1 MKQLF
6 SLRRITAGI
15 VSAIA
20 NYPLVIFFALALGT
34 QSIGLINAEDSD
46 LFDESLPWMLA
57 QGMGISLFFAL
68 HTVSRYRKL
77 SRAVTGGIL
86 ALGIGV
92 LYLIGYHFDYMMS
105 MAREETMVLEVI
117 GYALASHLLVAF
129 LPFFRKNTLNG
140 FWQYN
145 KSLFLRAFTTILY
158 TGVLF
163 AGLSGAIAAIQELF
177 DVEFTGKI
185 FAYLW
190 FVMAFPVSALIF
202 CAGVPL
208 ADDIDALES
217 SSDLPSGLRLFV
229 QFVLL
234 PLVVVYLCILYAY
247 MGKIILSWTLPQ
259 GWVTILIMAFSVIGM
274 LAMLLVHPFQ
284 QLTEHAWIKVITKN
298 YYRSLLPLLVLQYVA
313 IFTRISDYGFTSA
326 RWAVVAITAWLT
338 FITVYKVFFKGK
350 NIILIPSTLFI
361 VAILFLIGPLSHKS
375 ISVWSQ
381 TAKINRLVKTLN
393 LIDAKGKLK
402 VYKAN
407 ATTDSLMGEIYSA
420 TRYLNR
426 NHQCTGLE
434 PYINFPTES
443 EIIKEMK
450 STFVGEVV
458 AAATVEAPAPT
469 KASAQETL
477 EAPAP
482 TTAAEAVAQKQQQDS
497 LVADTTTFATSPSN
511 GRKFDRY
518 DRRTAIRS
526 LLSAQYESFGIKEFD
541 GNRSTDNNAEIWI
554 KPEQPQVLIPLGGW
568 TKSYPIQDA
577 YFYNGETIT
586 VSEYLNMVKITVD
599 DDNQN
604 IVLMIDGESFNINLS
619 DLRSRYLKNEGLY
632 VEIPNKELV
641 IPFGKGK
648 TAGVLV
654 ITEMRWDKDIKKAKW
669 DLQNIRGTVYMK

>member
-20 NYPLVIFFALALGT
+20 NYPLVIIMAVALGAE
-34 QSIGLINAEDSD
+34 SIWLIHHEETD
-46 LFDESLPWMLA
+46 LFDEALPWMLA

-77 SRAVTGGIL
+77 SRPVTAGIL
-86 ALGIGV
+86 IAGIGV

-105 MAREETMVLEVI
+105 MAREETMVLEVV

-177 DVEFTGKI
+177 DVEFTAKI

-217 SSDLPSGLRLFV
+217 SDDLPSGLRLFV

-259 GWVTILIMAFSVIGM
+259 GWVTILIMVFSVVGM

-350 NIILIPSTLFI
+350 NIILIPYTLCA

-402 VYKAN
+402 VYEAN

-434 PYINFPTES
+434 PFINFPTES

-450 STFVGEVV
+450 STFVGETVI
-458 AAATVEAPAPT
+458 AATV
-469 KASAQETL
+469 

-482 TTAAEAVAQKQQQDS
+482 TTAAEAVAQKQQNDS

-526 LLSAQYESFGIKEFD
+526 LLSAQYESFGIKEYD

-586 VSEYLNMVKITVD
+586 VSEYLNMVKITLD

-632 VEIPNKELV
+632 VEIPNKELI
-641 IPFGKGK
+641 IPIGKGK

-654 ITEMRWDKDIKKAKW
+654 ISEMRWDKDIKKAKW
-669 DLQNIRGTVYMK
+669 ELQNLSGTLYLK

>member
-20 NYPLVIFFALALGT
+20 NYPLVIIMAVALGAE
-34 QSIGLINAEDSD
+34 SIWLIHHEETD
-46 LFDESLPWMLA
+46 LFDEALPWMLA

-105 MAREETMVLEVI
+105 MAREETMVLEVV

-129 LPFFRKNTLNG
+129 LPFFHKNTLNG

-190 FVMAFPVSALIF
+190 LVMAFPVSALIF

-259 GWVTILIMAFSVIGM
+259 GWVTILIMVFSVVGM

-350 NIILIPSTLFI
+350 NIILIPYTLCA
-361 VAILFLIGPLSHKS
+361 VAILFLIGPLSHRS

-450 STFVGEVV
+450 STFEEFEL
-458 AAATVEAPAPT
+458 AQTVEAPV
-469 KASAQETL
+469 
-477 EAPAP
+477 P
-482 TTAAEAVAQKQQQDS
+482 TTAAQAVAQKQQQDS
-497 LVADTTTFATSPSN
+497 LVADTTTFATSPS
-511 GRKFDRY
+511 GERKFDRY

-526 LLSAQYESFGIKEFD
+526 LLSEQYESFGIKEFD
-541 GNRSTDNNAEIWI
+541 GNRRADNNAEIWI

-577 YFYNGETIT
+577 YFYNLETIT
-586 VSEYLNMVKITVD
+586 VSEYLNMVKITLD

-669 DLQNIRGTVYMK
+669 ELQNLRGTLYMK

>member
-20 NYPLVIFFALALGT
+20 NYPLVIIMAVALGAE
-34 QSIGLINAEDSD
+34 SIWLIHHEETD
-46 LFDESLPWMLA
+46 LFDEVLPWMLA

-105 MAREETMVLEVI
+105 MAREETMVLEVV

-177 DVEFTGKI
+177 DVEFTAKI

-217 SSDLPSGLRLFV
+217 SDDLPSGLRLFV

-259 GWVTILIMAFSVIGM
+259 GWVTILIMVFSVVGM

-350 NIILIPSTLFI
+350 NIILIPYTLCA

-402 VYKAN
+402 VYEAN

-450 STFVGEVV
+450 STFVGETVI
-458 AAATVEAPAPT
+458 ATPDETPAPT
-469 KASAQETL
+469 A
-477 EAPAP
+477 
-482 TTAAEAVAQKQQQDS
+482 AAEAVAQKQQQDS

-526 LLSAQYESFGIKEFD
+526 LLSEQYESFGINEYD
-541 GNRSTDNNAEIWI
+541 GNRRADNNVEIWI

-568 TKSYPIQDA
+568 TKSYPIQNA
-577 YFYNGETIT
+577 YFYNGETNT
-586 VSEYLNMVKITVD
+586 VSEYLNMVKITLD

-632 VEIPNKELV
+632 VEIPNKELI
-641 IPFGKGK
+641 IPIGKGK

-654 ITEMRWDKDIKKAKW
+654 ISEMRWEKNIKKAKW
-669 DLQNIRGTVYMK
+669 ELQNLSGTLYLK

>member
-20 NYPLVIFFALALGT
+20 NYPLVIIMAVALGAE
-34 QSIGLINAEDSD
+34 SIWLIHHEETD
-46 LFDESLPWMLA
+46 LFDEALPWMLA

-105 MAREETMVLEVI
+105 MAREETMVLEVV

-129 LPFFRKNTLNG
+129 LPFFHKNTLNG

-190 FVMAFPVSALIF
+190 LVMAFPVSALIF

-259 GWVTILIMAFSVIGM
+259 GWVTILIMVFSVVGM

-350 NIILIPSTLFI
+350 NIILIPYTLCA
-361 VAILFLIGPLSHKS
+361 VAILFLIGPLSHRS

-450 STFVGEVV
+450 STFEEFEL
-458 AAATVEAPAPT
+458 AQTVEAPV
-469 KASAQETL
+469 
-477 EAPAP
+477 P
-482 TTAAEAVAQKQQQDS
+482 TTAAQAVAQKQQQDS
-497 LVADTTTFATSPSN
+497 LVADTTTFATSPS
-511 GRKFDRY
+511 GERKFDRY

-526 LLSAQYESFGIKEFD
+526 LLSEQYESFGIKEFN
-541 GNRSTDNNAEIWI
+541 GNRRADNNAEIWI

-577 YFYNGETIT
+577 YFYNLETIT
-586 VSEYLNMVKITVD
+586 VSEYLNMVKITLD

-669 DLQNIRGTVYMK
+669 ELQNLRGTLYMK

>member
-1 MKQLF
+1 MAKVVFCSMKKLF
-6 SLRRITAGI
+6 SLRKLTEGLI
-15 VSAIA
+15 SAIT
-20 NYPLVIFFALALGT
+20 NYPMVILIATALGLRC
-34 QSIGLINAEDSD
+34 IGLVHYEESD
-46 LFDESLPWMLA
+46 LFDEALPWMLA
-57 QGMGISLFFAL
+57 QGLGISLFFAL

-77 SRAVTGGIL
+77 PRPASLGIL

-117 GYALASHLLVAF
+117 GYALACHLLVAF

-158 TGVLF
+158 TVVLF
-163 AGLSGAIAAIQELF
+163 GGLSGAIAAIQELF
-177 DVEFTGKI
+177 NVEITKKI
-185 FAYLW
+185 YAYLW
-190 FVMAFPVSALIF
+190 FIMAFPVSAFIF

-217 SSDLPSGLRLFV
+217 ASDLPSGLRLFV

-247 MGKIILSWTLPQ
+247 MGKIILSWSLPQ

-361 VAILFLIGPLSHKS
+361 VAILFLIGPLSHRS

-402 VYKAN
+402 VYEAN
-407 ATTDSLMGEIYSA
+407 STTDSLMGEIYSA

-450 STFVGEVV
+450 EIFVGT
-458 AAATVEAPAPT
+458 ATVEAAV
-469 KASAQETL
+469 
-477 EAPAP
+477 P
-482 TTAAEAVAQKQQQDS
+482 TTAAEAVAQKQQKDS
-497 LVADTTTFATSPSN
+497 LVADTTTFATSPS
-511 GRKFDRY
+511 GEREFDRY
-518 DRRTAIRS
+518 DRRQAIRS
-526 LLSAQYESFGIKEFD
+526 ILSKQYEAFGIQEYD
-541 GNRSTDNNAEIWI
+541 GNQITEDNVEIWI
-554 KPEQPQVLIPLGGW
+554 KSEQPQVLIPLGGW
-568 TKSYPIQDA
+568 TKSYPIQNA
-577 YFYNGETIT
+577 YFYNGETNT
-586 VSEYLNMVKITVD
+586 VSNYLNMVKITVD
-599 DDNQN
+599 EDNQN

-619 DLRSRYLKNEGLY
+619 TLRSRYLKNGGLY

-641 IPFGKGK
+641 IPIGKGK
-648 TAGVLV
+648 TTGVLV
-654 ITEMRWDKDIKKAKW
+654 ISEIRWDKDIKKAKLE
-669 DLQNIRGTVYMK
+669 LQNLSGTLYLK

>member
-1 MKQLF
+1 MAKVVFCSMKKLF
-6 SLRRITAGI
+6 SLRKLTEGLI
-15 VSAIA
+15 SAIT
-20 NYPLVIFFALALGT
+20 NYPMVILIATALGLRC
-34 QSIGLINAEDSD
+34 IGLVHYEESD
-46 LFDESLPWMLA
+46 LFDEALPWMLA
-57 QGMGISLFFAL
+57 QGLGISLFFAL

-77 SRAVTGGIL
+77 PRPASLGIL

-117 GYALASHLLVAF
+117 GYALACHLLVAF

-158 TGVLF
+158 TVVLF
-163 AGLSGAIAAIQELF
+163 GGLSGAIAAIQELF
-177 DVEFTGKI
+177 NVEFTEKI
-185 FAYLW
+185 YAYLW
-190 FVMAFPVSALIF
+190 FIMAFPVSAFIF

-217 SSDLPSGLRLFV
+217 ASDLPSGLRLFV

-247 MGKIILSWTLPQ
+247 MGKIILSWSLPQ

-361 VAILFLIGPLSHKS
+361 VAILFLIGPLSHRS

-402 VYKAN
+402 VYEAN
-407 ATTDSLMGEIYSA
+407 PTTDSLMGEIYSA

-450 STFVGEVV
+450 EIFVGT
-458 AAATVEAPAPT
+458 ATVEAAV
-469 KASAQETL
+469 
-477 EAPAP
+477 P
-482 TTAAEAVAQKQQQDS
+482 TTAAEAVAQKQQKDS
-497 LVADTTTFATSPSN
+497 LVADTTTFATSPS
-511 GRKFDRY
+511 GEREFDRY
-518 DRRTAIRS
+518 DRRQAIRS
-526 LLSAQYESFGIKEFD
+526 ILSKQYEAFGIQEYD
-541 GNRSTDNNAEIWI
+541 GNQITEDNVEIWI
-554 KPEQPQVLIPLGGW
+554 KSEQPQVLIPLGGW
-568 TKSYPIQDA
+568 TKSYPIQNA
-577 YFYNGETIT
+577 YFYNGETNT
-586 VSEYLNMVKITVD
+586 VSNYLNMVKITVD
-599 DDNQN
+599 EDNQN

-619 DLRSRYLKNEGLY
+619 TLRSRYLKNGGRY

-641 IPFGKGK
+641 IPIGKGE
-648 TAGVLV
+648 TTGVLV
-654 ITEMRWDKDIKKAKW
+654 ISEIRWDKDIKKAKLE
-669 DLQNIRGTVYMK
+669 LQNLSGTLYLK

>member
-1 MKQLF
+1 
-6 SLRRITAGI
+6 
-15 VSAIA
+15 
-20 NYPLVIFFALALGT
+20 
-34 QSIGLINAEDSD
+34 
-46 LFDESLPWMLA
+46 
-57 QGMGISLFFAL
+57 
-68 HTVSRYRKL
+68 
-77 SRAVTGGIL
+77 
-86 ALGIGV
+86 
-92 LYLIGYHFDYMMS
+92 MMS

-129 LPFFRKNTLNG
+129 LAFFRKNTLNG

-350 NIILIPSTLFI
+350 NIILIPYTLCA

-402 VYKAN
+402 VYEAN

-450 STFVGEVV
+450 STFEEFEL
-458 AAATVEAPAPT
+458 AQTVEAPV
-469 KASAQETL
+469 
-477 EAPAP
+477 P

-497 LVADTTTFATSPSN
+497 LVADTTTFATSPS
-511 GRKFDRY
+511 GERKFDRY

-526 LLSAQYESFGIKEFD
+526 LLSEQYESFGIKEFD
-541 GNRSTDNNAEIWI
+541 GNRRADNNAEIWI

-586 VSEYLNMVKITVD
+586 VSDYLNMVKITLD

-669 DLQNIRGTVYMK
+669 ELQNLSGTLYLK

>member
-1 MKQLF
+1 MAKVVFCSMKKLF
-6 SLRRITAGI
+6 SLRKLTEGLI
-15 VSAIA
+15 SAIT
-20 NYPLVIFFALALGT
+20 NYPMVILIATALGLRC
-34 QSIGLINAEDSD
+34 IGLVHYEESD
-46 LFDESLPWMLA
+46 LFDEALPWMLA
-57 QGMGISLFFAL
+57 QGLGISLFFAL

-77 SRAVTGGIL
+77 PRPASLGIL

-117 GYALASHLLVAF
+117 GYALACHLLVAF

-158 TGVLF
+158 TVVLF
-163 AGLSGAIAAIQELF
+163 GGLSGAIAAIQELF
-177 DVEFTGKI
+177 NVEFTEKI
-185 FAYLW
+185 YAYLW
-190 FVMAFPVSALIF
+190 FIMAFPVSAFIF

-217 SSDLPSGLRLFV
+217 ASDLPSGLRLFV

-247 MGKIILSWTLPQ
+247 MGKIILSWSLPQ

-361 VAILFLIGPLSHKS
+361 VAILFLIGPLSHRS

-402 VYKAN
+402 VYEAN
-407 ATTDSLMGEIYSA
+407 STTDSLMGEIYSA

-450 STFVGEVV
+450 EIFVGT
-458 AAATVEAPAPT
+458 ATVEAAV
-469 KASAQETL
+469 
-477 EAPAP
+477 P
-482 TTAAEAVAQKQQQDS
+482 TTAAEAVAQKQQKDS
-497 LVADTTTFATSPSN
+497 LVADTTTFATSPS
-511 GRKFDRY
+511 GEREFDRY
-518 DRRTAIRS
+518 DRRQAIRS
-526 LLSAQYESFGIKEFD
+526 ILSKQYEAFGIQEYD
-541 GNRSTDNNAEIWI
+541 GNQITEDNVEIWI
-554 KPEQPQVLIPLGGW
+554 KSEQPQVLIPLGGW
-568 TKSYPIQDA
+568 TKSYPIQNA
-577 YFYNGETIT
+577 YFYNGETNT
-586 VSEYLNMVKITVD
+586 VSNYLNMVKITVD
-599 DDNQN
+599 EDNQN

-619 DLRSRYLKNEGLY
+619 TLRSRYLKNGGLY

-641 IPFGKGK
+641 IPIGKGK
-648 TAGVLV
+648 TTGVLV
-654 ITEMRWDKDIKKAKW
+654 ISEIRWDKDIKKAKLE
-669 DLQNIRGTVYMK
+669 LQNLSGTLYLK

>member
-20 NYPLVIFFALALGT
+20 NYPLVIIMAVALGAE
-34 QSIGLINAEDSD
+34 SIWLIHHEETD
-46 LFDESLPWMLA
+46 LFDEVLPWMLA

-177 DVEFTGKI
+177 DVEFTAKI

-217 SSDLPSGLRLFV
+217 SDDLPSGLRLFV

-259 GWVTILIMAFSVIGM
+259 GWVTILIMVFSVVGM

-350 NIILIPSTLFI
+350 NIILIPYTLCA

-434 PYINFPTES
+434 PFINFPTES

-458 AAATVEAPAPT
+458 AATPVETPAPT
-469 KASAQETL
+469 A
-477 EAPAP
+477 
-482 TTAAEAVAQKQQQDS
+482 AAEAVAQKQQQDS

-526 LLSAQYESFGIKEFD
+526 LLSEQYESFGIKEYD

-586 VSEYLNMVKITVD
+586 VSEYLNMVKITLD

-632 VEIPNKELV
+632 VEIPNKELI
-641 IPFGKGK
+641 IPIGKGK

-654 ITEMRWDKDIKKAKW
+654 ISEMRWEKNIKKAKW
-669 DLQNIRGTVYMK
+669 ELQNLSGTLYLK

>member
-20 NYPLVIFFALALGT
+20 NYPLVIIMAVALGAE
-34 QSIGLINAEDSD
+34 SIWLIHHEETD
-46 LFDESLPWMLA
+46 LFDEALPWMLA

-105 MAREETMVLEVI
+105 MVFEETMVLEVF

-284 QLTEHAWIKVITKN
+284 QLTEHAWMKVITKN
-298 YYRSLLPLLVLQYVA
+298 YYRSLMPLLVLQYVA

-350 NIILIPSTLFI
+350 NIILIPYTLCA
-361 VAILFLIGPLSHKS
+361 VAILFLIGPLSHRS

-450 STFVGEVV
+450 STFEEFEL
-458 AAATVEAPAPT
+458 AQTVEAPV
-469 KASAQETL
+469 
-477 EAPAP
+477 P

-497 LVADTTTFATSPSN
+497 LVADTTTFATSPS
-511 GRKFDRY
+511 GERKFDRY

-526 LLSAQYESFGIKEFD
+526 LLSEQYESFGIKEFD

-586 VSEYLNMVKITVD
+586 VSDYLNMVKITLD

-648 TAGVLV
+648 TAGVWV

-669 DLQNIRGTVYMK
+669 DLQNIRGTLYMK

>member
-20 NYPLVIFFALALGT
+20 NYPLVIIMAVALGAE
-34 QSIGLINAEDSD
+34 SIWLIHHEETD
-46 LFDESLPWMLA
+46 LFDEALPWMLA

-77 SRAVTGGIL
+77 SRPVTAGIL
-86 ALGIGV
+86 IAGIGV

-105 MAREETMVLEVI
+105 MAREETMVLEVV

-177 DVEFTGKI
+177 DVEFTAKI

-350 NIILIPSTLFI
+350 NIILIPYTLCA

-434 PYINFPTES
+434 PFINFPTES

-450 STFVGEVV
+450 STFVGETVI
-458 AAATVEAPAPT
+458 AATV
-469 KASAQETL
+469 

-526 LLSAQYESFGIKEFD
+526 LLSEQYESFGIKEFD

-568 TKSYPIQDA
+568 TKSYPIQNA
-577 YFYNGETIT
+577 YFYNGETNT
-586 VSEYLNMVKITVD
+586 VSDYLNMVKITLD

-632 VEIPNKELV
+632 VEIPNKEMT
-641 IPFGKGK
+641 IPIGKGK

-654 ITEMRWDKDIKKAKW
+654 ISEMRWDKDIKKAKW
-669 DLQNIRGTVYMK
+669 ELQNLSGTLYLK

>member
-20 NYPLVIFFALALGT
+20 NYPLVIIMAVALGAE
-34 QSIGLINAEDSD
+34 SIWLIHHEETD
-46 LFDESLPWMLA
+46 LFDEALPWMLA

-105 MAREETMVLEVI
+105 MAREETMVLEVF

-350 NIILIPSTLFI
+350 NIILIPYTLCA
-361 VAILFLIGPLSHKS
+361 VAILFLIGPLSHRS

-407 ATTDSLMGEIYSA
+407 TTTDSLMGEIYSA

-450 STFVGEVV
+450 STFEEFEL
-458 AAATVEAPAPT
+458 AQTVEAPV
-469 KASAQETL
+469 
-477 EAPAP
+477 P

-497 LVADTTTFATSPSN
+497 LVADTTTFATSPS
-511 GRKFDRY
+511 GERKFDRY

-526 LLSAQYESFGIKEFD
+526 LLSEQYESFGIKEFD
-541 GNRSTDNNAEIWI
+541 GNRRADNNAEIWI

-586 VSEYLNMVKITVD
+586 VSDYLNMVKITLD

-669 DLQNIRGTVYMK
+669 ELQNLRGTLYMK

>member
-1 MKQLF
+1 MKKLF
-6 SLRRITAGI
+6 SLRKLTEGLI
-15 VSAIA
+15 SAIT
-20 NYPLVIFFALALGT
+20 NYPMVILIATALGLRC
-34 QSIGLINAEDSD
+34 IGLVHYEESD
-46 LFDESLPWMLA
+46 LFDEALPWMLA
-57 QGMGISLFFAL
+57 QGLGISLFFAL

-77 SRAVTGGIL
+77 PRPASLGIL

-117 GYALASHLLVAF
+117 GYALACHLLVAF

-158 TGVLF
+158 TVVLF
-163 AGLSGAIAAIQELF
+163 GGLSGAIAAIQELF
-177 DVEFTGKI
+177 NVEFTEKI
-185 FAYLW
+185 YAYLW
-190 FVMAFPVSALIF
+190 FIMAFPVSAFIF

-217 SSDLPSGLRLFV
+217 ASDLPSGLRLFV

-247 MGKIILSWTLPQ
+247 MGKIILSWSLPQ

-338 FITVYKVFFKGK
+338 FITVYKVFLKGK

-361 VAILFLIGPLSHKS
+361 VAILFLIGPLSHRS

-402 VYKAN
+402 VYEAN
-407 ATTDSLMGEIYSA
+407 STTDSLMGEIYSA

-450 STFVGEVV
+450 EIFVGT
-458 AAATVEAPAPT
+458 ATVEAAV
-469 KASAQETL
+469 
-477 EAPAP
+477 P
-482 TTAAEAVAQKQQQDS
+482 TTAAEAVAQKQQKDS
-497 LVADTTTFATSPSN
+497 LVADTTTFATSPS
-511 GRKFDRY
+511 GEREFDRY
-518 DRRTAIRS
+518 DRRQAIRS
-526 LLSAQYESFGIKEFD
+526 MLSKQYEAFGIQEYD
-541 GNRSTDNNAEIWI
+541 GNQITEDNVEIWI
-554 KPEQPQVLIPLGGW
+554 KSEQPQVLIPLGGW
-568 TKSYPIQDA
+568 TKSYPIQNA
-577 YFYNGETIT
+577 YFYNGETNT
-586 VSEYLNMVKITVD
+586 VSNYLNMVKITVD
-599 DDNQN
+599 EDNQN

-619 DLRSRYLKNEGLY
+619 TLRSRYLKNGGLY

-641 IPFGKGK
+641 IPIGKGK
-648 TAGVLV
+648 TTGVLV
-654 ITEMRWDKDIKKAKW
+654 ISEIRWDKDIKKAKLE
-669 DLQNIRGTVYMK
+669 LQNLSGTLYLK

>member
-1 MKQLF
+1 VKLAKVVFCSMKKLF
-6 SLRRITAGI
+6 SLRKLTEGLI
-15 VSAIA
+15 SAIT
-20 NYPLVIFFALALGT
+20 NYPMVILIATALGLRC
-34 QSIGLINAEDSD
+34 IGLVHYEESD
-46 LFDESLPWMLA
+46 LFDEALPWMLA
-57 QGMGISLFFAL
+57 QGLGISLFFAL

-77 SRAVTGGIL
+77 PRPASLGIL

-117 GYALASHLLVAF
+117 GYALACHLLVAF

-158 TGVLF
+158 TVVLF
-163 AGLSGAIAAIQELF
+163 GGLSGAIAAIQELF
-177 DVEFTGKI
+177 NVEFTEKI
-185 FAYLW
+185 YAYLW
-190 FVMAFPVSALIF
+190 FIMAFPVSALIF

-217 SSDLPSGLRLFV
+217 ASDLPSGLRLFV

-247 MGKIILSWTLPQ
+247 MGKIILSWSLPQ

-361 VAILFLIGPLSHKS
+361 VAILFLIGPLSHRS

-402 VYKAN
+402 VYEAN
-407 ATTDSLMGEIYSA
+407 STTDSLMGEIYSA

-450 STFVGEVV
+450 EIFVGT
-458 AAATVEAPAPT
+458 ATVEAAV
-469 KASAQETL
+469 
-477 EAPAP
+477 P
-482 TTAAEAVAQKQQQDS
+482 TTAAQAVAQKQQKDS
-497 LVADTTTFATSPSN
+497 LVADTTTFATSPS
-511 GRKFDRY
+511 GEREFDRY
-518 DRRTAIRS
+518 DRRQAIRS
-526 LLSAQYESFGIKEFD
+526 MLSKQYEAFGIQEYD
-541 GNRSTDNNAEIWI
+541 GNQVTEDNVEIWI
-554 KPEQPQVLIPLGGW
+554 KSEQPQVLIPLGGW
-568 TKSYPIQDA
+568 TKSYPIQNA
-577 YFYNGETIT
+577 YFYNGETNT
-586 VSEYLNMVKITVD
+586 VSNYLNMVKITVD
-599 DDNQN
+599 EDNQN

-619 DLRSRYLKNEGLY
+619 TLRSRYLKNGGLY

-641 IPFGKGK
+641 IPIGKGK
-648 TAGVLV
+648 TTGVLV
-654 ITEMRWDKDIKKAKW
+654 ISEIRWDKDIKKAKLE
-669 DLQNIRGTVYMK
+669 LQNLSGTLYLK

>member
-1 MKQLF
+1 MAKVVFCSMKKLF
-6 SLRRITAGI
+6 SLRKLTEGLI
-15 VSAIA
+15 SAIT
-20 NYPLVIFFALALGT
+20 NYPMVILIATALGLRC
-34 QSIGLINAEDSD
+34 IGLVHYEESD
-46 LFDESLPWMLA
+46 LFDEALPWMLA
-57 QGMGISLFFAL
+57 QGLGISLFFAL

-77 SRAVTGGIL
+77 PRPASLGIL

-117 GYALASHLLVAF
+117 GYALACHLLVAF

-158 TGVLF
+158 TVVLF
-163 AGLSGAIAAIQELF
+163 GGLSGAIAAIQELF
-177 DVEFTGKI
+177 NVEFTEKI
-185 FAYLW
+185 YAYLW
-190 FVMAFPVSALIF
+190 FIMAFPVSAFIF

-217 SSDLPSGLRLFV
+217 ASDLPSGLRLFV

-247 MGKIILSWTLPQ
+247 MGKIILSWSLPQ

-361 VAILFLIGPLSHKS
+361 VAILFLIGPLSHRS

-402 VYKAN
+402 VYEAN
-407 ATTDSLMGEIYSA
+407 STTDSLMGEIYSA

-450 STFVGEVV
+450 VIFVGT
-458 AAATVEAPAPT
+458 ATVEAAV
-469 KASAQETL
+469 
-477 EAPAP
+477 P
-482 TTAAEAVAQKQQQDS
+482 TTAAEAVAQKQQKDS
-497 LVADTTTFATSPSN
+497 LVADTTTFATSPS
-511 GRKFDRY
+511 GEREFDRY
-518 DRRTAIRS
+518 DRRQAIRS
-526 LLSAQYESFGIKEFD
+526 MLSKQYEAFGIQEYD
-541 GNRSTDNNAEIWI
+541 GNQTTEDNLEIWI
-554 KPEQPQVLIPLGGW
+554 KSEQPQVLIPLGGW
-568 TKSYPIQDA
+568 TKSYPIQNA
-577 YFYNGETIT
+577 YFYNGETNT
-586 VSEYLNMVKITVD
+586 VSNYLNMVKITVD

-619 DLRSRYLKNEGLY
+619 TLRSRYLKNGGLY

-641 IPFGKGK
+641 IPIGKGK
-648 TAGVLV
+648 TTGVLV
-654 ITEMRWDKDIKKAKW
+654 ISEIRWDKDIKKAKLE
-669 DLQNIRGTVYMK
+669 LQNLSGTLYLK

>member
-20 NYPLVIFFALALGT
+20 NYPLVIIMAVALGAE
-34 QSIGLINAEDSD
+34 SIWLIHHEETD
-46 LFDESLPWMLA
+46 LFDEVLPWMLA

-105 MAREETMVLEVI
+105 MAREETMVLEVV

-177 DVEFTGKI
+177 DVEFTAKI

-350 NIILIPSTLFI
+350 NIILIPYTLCA

-402 VYKAN
+402 VYEAN
-407 ATTDSLMGEIYSA
+407 ATTYSLMGEIYSA

-450 STFVGEVV
+450 STFVGETVI
-458 AAATVEAPAPT
+458 AATVEAPV
-469 KASAQETL
+469 
-477 EAPAP
+477 P

-497 LVADTTTFATSPSN
+497 LLADTTTFATSPSN

-526 LLSAQYESFGIKEFD
+526 LLSKQYEASGINEYD
-541 GNRSTDNNAEIWI
+541 GNRRADNNVEIWI

-586 VSEYLNMVKITVD
+586 VSDYLNMVKITLD

-604 IVLMIDGESFNINLS
+604 VVLMIDGESFNINLS

>member
-1 MKQLF
+1 MKKLF
-6 SLRRITAGI
+6 SLRKLTEGLI
-15 VSAIA
+15 SAIT
-20 NYPLVIFFALALGT
+20 NYPMVILIATALGLRC
-34 QSIGLINAEDSD
+34 IGLVHYEESD
-46 LFDESLPWMLA
+46 LFDEALPWMLA
-57 QGMGISLFFAL
+57 QGLGISLFFAL

-77 SRAVTGGIL
+77 PRPASLGIL

-117 GYALASHLLVAF
+117 GYALACHLLVAF

-158 TGVLF
+158 TVVLF
-163 AGLSGAIAAIQELF
+163 GGLSGAIAAIQELF
-177 DVEFTGKI
+177 NVEFTEKI
-185 FAYLW
+185 YAYLW
-190 FVMAFPVSALIF
+190 FIMAFPVSAFIF

-217 SSDLPSGLRLFV
+217 ASDLPSGLRLFV

-247 MGKIILSWTLPQ
+247 MGKIILSWSLPQ

-361 VAILFLIGPLSHKS
+361 VAILFLIGPLSHRS

-402 VYKAN
+402 VYEAN
-407 ATTDSLMGEIYSA
+407 STTDSLMGEIYSA

-450 STFVGEVV
+450 EPFVGT
-458 AAATVEAPAPT
+458 ATVEAAV
-469 KASAQETL
+469 
-477 EAPAP
+477 P
-482 TTAAEAVAQKQQQDS
+482 TTAAEAVAQKQQKDS
-497 LVADTTTFATSPSN
+497 LVADTTTFATSPS
-511 GRKFDRY
+511 GEREFDRY
-518 DRRTAIRS
+518 DRRQAIRS
-526 LLSAQYESFGIKEFD
+526 ILSKQYEAFGIQEYD
-541 GNRSTDNNAEIWI
+541 GNQITEDNVEIWI
-554 KPEQPQVLIPLGGW
+554 KSEQPQVLIPLGGW
-568 TKSYPIQDA
+568 TKSYPIQNA
-577 YFYNGETIT
+577 YFYNGETNT
-586 VSEYLNMVKITVD
+586 VSNYLNMVKITVD
-599 DDNQN
+599 EDNQN

-619 DLRSRYLKNEGLY
+619 TLRSRYLKNGGLY

-641 IPFGKGK
+641 IPIGKGK
-648 TAGVLV
+648 TTGVLV
-654 ITEMRWDKDIKKAKW
+654 ISEIRWDKDIKKAKLE
-669 DLQNIRGTVYMK
+669 LQNLSGTLYLK

>member
-1 MKQLF
+1 
-6 SLRRITAGI
+6 
-15 VSAIA
+15 
-20 NYPLVIFFALALGT
+20 
-34 QSIGLINAEDSD
+34 
-46 LFDESLPWMLA
+46 
-57 QGMGISLFFAL
+57 
-68 HTVSRYRKL
+68 
-77 SRAVTGGIL
+77 
-86 ALGIGV
+86 
-92 LYLIGYHFDYMMS
+92 
-105 MAREETMVLEVI
+105 
-117 GYALASHLLVAF
+117 
-129 LPFFRKNTLNG
+129 
-140 FWQYN
+140 
-145 KSLFLRAFTTILY
+145 LFLRAFTTILY
-158 TGVLF
+158 TVVLF
-163 AGLSGAIAAIQELF
+163 GGLSGAIAAIQELF
-177 DVEFTGKI
+177 NVEFTEKI
-185 FAYLW
+185 YAYLW
-190 FVMAFPVSALIF
+190 FIMAFPVSAFIF

-217 SSDLPSGLRLFV
+217 ASDLPSGLRLFV

-247 MGKIILSWTLPQ
+247 MGKIILSWSLPQ

-361 VAILFLIGPLSHKS
+361 VAILFLIGPLSHRS

-402 VYKAN
+402 VYEAN
-407 ATTDSLMGEIYSA
+407 STTDSLMGEIYSA

-450 STFVGEVV
+450 EIFVGT
-458 AAATVEAPAPT
+458 ATVEAAV
-469 KASAQETL
+469 
-477 EAPAP
+477 P
-482 TTAAEAVAQKQQQDS
+482 TTAAEAVAQKQQKDS
-497 LVADTTTFATSPSN
+497 LVADTTTFATSPS
-511 GRKFDRY
+511 GEREFDRY
-518 DRRTAIRS
+518 DRRQAIRS
-526 LLSAQYESFGIKEFD
+526 ILSKQYEAFGIQEYD
-541 GNRSTDNNAEIWI
+541 GNQITEDNVEIWI
-554 KPEQPQVLIPLGGW
+554 KSEQPQVLIPLGGW
-568 TKSYPIQDA
+568 TKSYPIQNA
-577 YFYNGETIT
+577 YFYNGETNT
-586 VSEYLNMVKITVD
+586 VSNYLNMVKITVD
-599 DDNQN
+599 EDNQN

-619 DLRSRYLKNEGLY
+619 TLRSRYLKNGGLY

-641 IPFGKGK
+641 IPIGKGK
-648 TAGVLV
+648 TTGVLV
-654 ITEMRWDKDIKKAKW
+654 ISEIRWDKDIKKAKLE
-669 DLQNIRGTVYMK
+669 LQNLSGTLYLK

>member
-1 MKQLF
+1 MKLAKVVFCSMKKLF
-6 SLRRITAGI
+6 SLRKLTEGLI
-15 VSAIA
+15 SAIT
-20 NYPLVIFFALALGT
+20 NYPMVILIATALGLRC
-34 QSIGLINAEDSD
+34 IGLVHYEESD
-46 LFDESLPWMLA
+46 LFDEALPWMLA
-57 QGMGISLFFAL
+57 QGLGISLFFAL

-77 SRAVTGGIL
+77 PRPASLGIL

-117 GYALASHLLVAF
+117 GYALACHLLVAF

-158 TGVLF
+158 TVVLF
-163 AGLSGAIAAIQELF
+163 GGLSGAIAAIQELF
-177 DVEFTGKI
+177 NVEFTEKI
-185 FAYLW
+185 YAYLW
-190 FVMAFPVSALIF
+190 FIMAFPVSAFIF

-217 SSDLPSGLRLFV
+217 ASDLPSGLRLFV

-247 MGKIILSWTLPQ
+247 MGKIILSWSLPQ

-361 VAILFLIGPLSHKS
+361 VAILFLIGPLSHRS

-402 VYKAN
+402 VYEAN
-407 ATTDSLMGEIYSA
+407 STTDSLMGEIYSA

-450 STFVGEVV
+450 EPFVGT
-458 AAATVEAPAPT
+458 ATVEAAV
-469 KASAQETL
+469 
-477 EAPAP
+477 P
-482 TTAAEAVAQKQQQDS
+482 TTAAEAVAQKQQKDS
-497 LVADTTTFATSPSN
+497 LVADTTTFATSPS
-511 GRKFDRY
+511 GEREFDRY
-518 DRRTAIRS
+518 DRRQAIRS
-526 LLSAQYESFGIKEFD
+526 ILSKQYEAFGIQEYD
-541 GNRSTDNNAEIWI
+541 GNQITEDNVEIWI
-554 KPEQPQVLIPLGGW
+554 KSEQPQVLIPLGGW
-568 TKSYPIQDA
+568 TKSYPIQNA
-577 YFYNGETIT
+577 YFYNGETNT
-586 VSEYLNMVKITVD
+586 VSNYLNMVKITVD
-599 DDNQN
+599 EDNQN

-619 DLRSRYLKNEGLY
+619 TLRSRYLKNGGLY

-641 IPFGKGK
+641 IPIGKGK
-648 TAGVLV
+648 TTGVLV
-654 ITEMRWDKDIKKAKW
+654 ISEIRWDKDIKKAKLE
-669 DLQNIRGTVYMK
+669 LQNLSGTLYLK

>member
-20 NYPLVIFFALALGT
+20 NYPLVIIMAVALGAE
-34 QSIGLINAEDSD
+34 SIWLIHHEETD
-46 LFDESLPWMLA
+46 LFDEVLPWMLA

-77 SRAVTGGIL
+77 SRPVTAGIL
-86 ALGIGV
+86 IAGIGV

-105 MAREETMVLEVI
+105 MAREETMVLEVV

-177 DVEFTGKI
+177 DVEFTAKI

-208 ADDIDALES
+208 ADDIDALEYS
-217 SSDLPSGLRLFV
+217 DDLPSGLRLFV

-259 GWVTILIMAFSVIGM
+259 GWVTILIMVFSVVGM

-350 NIILIPSTLFI
+350 NIILIPYTLCA

-402 VYKAN
+402 VYEAN

-450 STFVGEVV
+450 STFVGETVI
-458 AAATVEAPAPT
+458 ATPDETPAPT
-469 KASAQETL
+469 A
-477 EAPAP
+477 
-482 TTAAEAVAQKQQQDS
+482 AAEAVAQKQQQDS

-526 LLSAQYESFGIKEFD
+526 LLNKQYEAFGINEYD
-541 GNRSTDNNAEIWI
+541 GNRRADNNVEIWI
-554 KPEQPQVLIPLGGW
+554 KPEQPHVLIQLGGW
-568 TKSYPIQDA
+568 TKSYPIQVA

-632 VEIPNKELV
+632 VEIPNKELI
-641 IPFGKGK
+641 IPIGKGK

-654 ITEMRWDKDIKKAKW
+654 ISEMRWDKDIKKAKW
-669 DLQNIRGTVYMK
+669 ELQNLSGTLYLK

>member
-20 NYPLVIFFALALGT
+20 NYPLVIIMAVALGAE
-34 QSIGLINAEDSD
+34 SIWLIHHEETD
-46 LFDESLPWMLA
+46 LFDEALPWMLA

-105 MAREETMVLEVI
+105 MVFEETMVLEVF

-247 MGKIILSWTLPQ
+247 MGKIMLSWTLPQ

-350 NIILIPSTLFI
+350 NIILIPYTLCA

-450 STFVGEVV
+450 STFVGETVI
-458 AAATVEAPAPT
+458 AATVEAPV
-469 KASAQETL
+469 
-477 EAPAP
+477 P

-497 LVADTTTFATSPSN
+497 LVADTTTFATSPS
-511 GRKFDRY
+511 GERKFDRY

-526 LLSAQYESFGIKEFD
+526 LLSEQYESFGIKEFN
-541 GNRSTDNNAEIWI
+541 GNRRADNNAEIWI

-568 TKSYPIQDA
+568 TKSYPIQVA

-586 VSEYLNMVKITVD
+586 VSEYLNMVKITLD

-669 DLQNIRGTVYMK
+669 ELQDLSGTLYLK

>member
-1 MKQLF
+1 MAKVVFCSMKKLF
-6 SLRRITAGI
+6 SLRKLTEGLI
-15 VSAIA
+15 SAIT
-20 NYPLVIFFALALGT
+20 NYPMVILIATALGLRC
-34 QSIGLINAEDSD
+34 IGLVHYEESD
-46 LFDESLPWMLA
+46 LFDEALPWMLA
-57 QGMGISLFFAL
+57 QGLGISLFFAL

-77 SRAVTGGIL
+77 PRPASLGIL

-117 GYALASHLLVAF
+117 GYALACHLLVAF

-158 TGVLF
+158 TVVLF
-163 AGLSGAIAAIQELF
+163 GGLSGAIAAIQELF
-177 DVEFTGKI
+177 NVEITEKI
-185 FAYLW
+185 YAYLW
-190 FVMAFPVSALIF
+190 FIMAFPVSAFIF

-217 SSDLPSGLRLFV
+217 ASDLPSGLRLFV

-247 MGKIILSWTLPQ
+247 MGKIILSWSLPQ

-361 VAILFLIGPLSHKS
+361 VAILFLIGPLSHRS

-402 VYKAN
+402 VYEAN
-407 ATTDSLMGEIYSA
+407 STTDSLMGEIYSA

-450 STFVGEVV
+450 EIFVGT
-458 AAATVEAPAPT
+458 ATVEAAV
-469 KASAQETL
+469 
-477 EAPAP
+477 P
-482 TTAAEAVAQKQQQDS
+482 TTAAEAVAQKQQKDS
-497 LVADTTTFATSPSN
+497 LVADTTTFATSPS
-511 GRKFDRY
+511 GEREFDRY
-518 DRRTAIRS
+518 DRRQAIRS
-526 LLSAQYESFGIKEFD
+526 MLSKQYEAFGIQEYD
-541 GNRSTDNNAEIWI
+541 GNQITEDNVEIWI
-554 KPEQPQVLIPLGGW
+554 KSEQPQVLIPLGGW
-568 TKSYPIQDA
+568 TKSYPIQNA
-577 YFYNGETIT
+577 YFYNGETNT
-586 VSEYLNMVKITVD
+586 VSNYLNMVKITVD
-599 DDNQN
+599 EDNQN

-619 DLRSRYLKNEGLY
+619 TLRSRYLKNGGLY

-641 IPFGKGK
+641 IPIGKGK
-648 TAGVLV
+648 TTGVLV
-654 ITEMRWDKDIKKAKW
+654 ISEIRWDKDIKKAKLE
-669 DLQNIRGTVYMK
+669 LQNLSGTLYLK

>member
-20 NYPLVIFFALALGT
+20 NYPLVIIMAVALGAE
-34 QSIGLINAEDSD
+34 SIWLIHHEETD
-46 LFDESLPWMLA
+46 LFDEVLPWMLA

-105 MAREETMVLEVI
+105 MAREETMVLEVV

-177 DVEFTGKI
+177 DVEFTAKI

-259 GWVTILIMAFSVIGM
+259 GWVTILIMVFSVVGM

-350 NIILIPSTLFI
+350 NIILIPYTLCA

-402 VYKAN
+402 VYEAN

-450 STFVGEVV
+450 STFVGETVI
-458 AAATVEAPAPT
+458 ATPDETPAPT
-469 KASAQETL
+469 A
-477 EAPAP
+477 
-482 TTAAEAVAQKQQQDS
+482 AAEAVAQKQQKDS

-526 LLSAQYESFGIKEFD
+526 LLNKQYEAFGINEYD
-541 GNRSTDNNAEIWI
+541 GNRRADNNVEIWI
-554 KPEQPQVLIPLGGW
+554 KPEQPHVLIPLGGW
-568 TKSYPIQDA
+568 TKSYPIQVA

-632 VEIPNKELV
+632 VEIPNKELI
-641 IPFGKGK
+641 IPIGKGK

-654 ITEMRWDKDIKKAKW
+654 ISEMRWEKNIKKAKW
-669 DLQNIRGTVYMK
+669 ELQDLSGTLYLK

>member
-20 NYPLVIFFALALGT
+20 NYPLVIIMAVALGAE
-34 QSIGLINAEDSD
+34 SIWLIHHEETD
-46 LFDESLPWMLA
+46 LFDEALPWMLA

-407 ATTDSLMGEIYSA
+407 TTTDSLMGEIYSA

-450 STFVGEVV
+450 STFEEFEL
-458 AAATVEAPAPT
+458 AQTVEAPV
-469 KASAQETL
+469 
-477 EAPAP
+477 P

-497 LVADTTTFATSPSN
+497 LVADTTTFATSPS
-511 GRKFDRY
+511 GERKFDRY

-526 LLSAQYESFGIKEFD
+526 LLSEQYESFGIKEFD
-541 GNRSTDNNAEIWI
+541 GNRRADNNAEIWI

-577 YFYNGETIT
+577 YFYNLETIT
-586 VSEYLNMVKITVD
+586 VSDYLNMVKITLD

-669 DLQNIRGTVYMK
+669 ELQNLRGTLYMK

>member
-1 MKQLF
+1 MAKVVFCSMKKLF
-6 SLRRITAGI
+6 SLRKLTEGTI
-15 VSAIA
+15 SAIT
-20 NYPLVIFFALALGT
+20 NYPLVILIATALGLRC
-34 QSIGLINAEDSD
+34 IGLVHYEETD
-46 LFDESLPWMLA
+46 LFDEALPWMLA
-57 QGMGISLFFAL
+57 QGLGISLFFAL

-77 SRAVTGGIL
+77 PRPASLGIL

-117 GYALASHLLVAF
+117 GYALACHLLVAF

-158 TGVLF
+158 TVVLF
-163 AGLSGAIAAIQELF
+163 GGLSGAIAAIQELF
-177 DVEFTGKI
+177 NVEITEKI
-185 FAYLW
+185 YAYLW
-190 FVMAFPVSALIF
+190 FIMAFPVSALIF

-217 SSDLPSGLRLFV
+217 ASDLPSGLRLFV

-247 MGKIILSWTLPQ
+247 MGKIILSWSLPQ

-361 VAILFLIGPLSHKS
+361 VAILFLIGPLSHRS

-402 VYKAN
+402 VYEAN
-407 ATTDSLMGEIYSA
+407 PTTDSLMGEIYSA

-450 STFVGEVV
+450 EPFVGT
-458 AAATVEAPAPT
+458 ATVEAAV
-469 KASAQETL
+469 
-477 EAPAP
+477 P
-482 TTAAEAVAQKQQQDS
+482 TTAAEAVAQKQQKDS
-497 LVADTTTFATSPSN
+497 LVADTTTFATSPS
-511 GRKFDRY
+511 GEREFDRY
-518 DRRTAIRS
+518 DRRQAIRS
-526 LLSAQYESFGIKEFD
+526 MLSKQYEAFGIQEYD
-541 GNRSTDNNAEIWI
+541 GNQTTEDNVEIWI
-554 KPEQPQVLIPLGGW
+554 KSEQPQVLIPLGGW
-568 TKSYPIQDA
+568 TKSYPIQNA
-577 YFYNGETIT
+577 YFYNGETNT
-586 VSEYLNMVKITVD
+586 VSNYLNMVKITVD
-599 DDNQN
+599 EDNQN

-619 DLRSRYLKNEGLY
+619 TLRSRYLKNGGLY
-632 VEIPNKELV
+632 VVIPNKELV
-641 IPFGKGK
+641 IPIGKGK
-648 TAGVLV
+648 TTGVLV
-654 ITEMRWDKDIKKAKW
+654 ISEIRWDKDIKKAKLE
-669 DLQNIRGTVYMK
+669 LQNLSGTLYLK

>member
-1 MKQLF
+1 MKKLF
-6 SLRRITAGI
+6 SLRKLTEGLI
-15 VSAIA
+15 SAIT
-20 NYPLVIFFALALGT
+20 NYPMVILIATALGLRC
-34 QSIGLINAEDSD
+34 IGLVHYEESD
-46 LFDESLPWMLA
+46 LFDEALPWMLA
-57 QGMGISLFFAL
+57 QGLGISLFFAL

-77 SRAVTGGIL
+77 PRPASLGIL

-117 GYALASHLLVAF
+117 GYALACHLLVAF

-158 TGVLF
+158 TVVLF
-163 AGLSGAIAAIQELF
+163 GGLSGAIAAIQELF
-177 DVEFTGKI
+177 NVEFTEKI
-185 FAYLW
+185 YAYLW
-190 FVMAFPVSALIF
+190 FIMAFPVSAFIF

-217 SSDLPSGLRLFV
+217 ASDLPSGLRLFV

-247 MGKIILSWTLPQ
+247 MGKIILSWSLPQ

-361 VAILFLIGPLSHKS
+361 VAILFLIGPLSHRS

-402 VYKAN
+402 VYEAN
-407 ATTDSLMGEIYSA
+407 STTDSLMGEIYSA

-450 STFVGEVV
+450 EIFVGT
-458 AAATVEAPAPT
+458 ATVEAAV
-469 KASAQETL
+469 
-477 EAPAP
+477 P
-482 TTAAEAVAQKQQQDS
+482 TTAAEAVAQKQQKDS
-497 LVADTTTFATSPSN
+497 LVADTTTFATSPS
-511 GRKFDRY
+511 GEREFDRY
-518 DRRTAIRS
+518 DRRQAIRS
-526 LLSAQYESFGIKEFD
+526 ILSKQYEAFGIQEYD
-541 GNRSTDNNAEIWI
+541 GNQTTEDNVEIWI
-554 KPEQPQVLIPLGGW
+554 KSEQPQVLIPLGGW
-568 TKSYPIQDA
+568 TKSYPIQNA
-577 YFYNGETIT
+577 YFYNGETNT
-586 VSEYLNMVKITVD
+586 VSNYLNMVKITVD
-599 DDNQN
+599 EDNQN

-619 DLRSRYLKNEGLY
+619 TLRSRYLKNGGLY

-641 IPFGKGK
+641 IPIGKGK
-648 TAGVLV
+648 TTGVLV
-654 ITEMRWDKDIKKAKW
+654 ISEIRWDKDIKKAKLE
-669 DLQNIRGTVYMK
+669 LQNLSGTLYLK

>member
-1 MKQLF
+1 MAKVVFCSMKKLF
-6 SLRRITAGI
+6 SLRKLTEGLI
-15 VSAIA
+15 SAIT
-20 NYPLVIFFALALGT
+20 NYPMVILIATALGLRC
-34 QSIGLINAEDSD
+34 IGLVHYEESD
-46 LFDESLPWMLA
+46 LFDEALPWMLA
-57 QGMGISLFFAL
+57 QGLGISLFFAL

-77 SRAVTGGIL
+77 PRPASLGIL

-117 GYALASHLLVAF
+117 GYALACHLLVAF

-158 TGVLF
+158 TVVLF
-163 AGLSGAIAAIQELF
+163 GGLSGAIAAIQELF
-177 DVEFTGKI
+177 NVEFTEKI
-185 FAYLW
+185 YAYLW
-190 FVMAFPVSALIF
+190 FIMAFPVSAFIF

-217 SSDLPSGLRLFV
+217 ASDLPSGLRLFV

-247 MGKIILSWTLPQ
+247 MGKIILSWSLPQ

-361 VAILFLIGPLSHKS
+361 VAILFLIGPLSHRS

-402 VYKAN
+402 VYEAN
-407 ATTDSLMGEIYSA
+407 STTDSLMGEIYSA

-450 STFVGEVV
+450 EIFVGTATIE
-458 AAATVEAPAPT
+458 AAV
-469 KASAQETL
+469 
-477 EAPAP
+477 P
-482 TTAAEAVAQKQQQDS
+482 TTAAEAVAQKQQKDS
-497 LVADTTTFATSPSN
+497 LVADTTTFATSPS
-511 GRKFDRY
+511 GEREFDRY
-518 DRRTAIRS
+518 DRRQAIRS
-526 LLSAQYESFGIKEFD
+526 MLSKQYEAFGIQEYD
-541 GNRSTDNNAEIWI
+541 GNQITEDNVEIWI
-554 KPEQPQVLIPLGGW
+554 KSEQPQVLIPLGGW
-568 TKSYPIQDA
+568 TKSYPIQNA
-577 YFYNGETIT
+577 YFYNGETNT
-586 VSEYLNMVKITVD
+586 VSNYLNMVKITVD
-599 DDNQN
+599 EDNQN

-619 DLRSRYLKNEGLY
+619 TLRSRYLKNGGLY

-641 IPFGKGK
+641 IPIGKGK
-648 TAGVLV
+648 TTGVLV
-654 ITEMRWDKDIKKAKW
+654 ISEIRWDKDIKKAKLE
-669 DLQNIRGTVYMK
+669 LQNLSGTLYLK

>member
-20 NYPLVIFFALALGT
+20 NYPLVIIMAVALGAE
-34 QSIGLINAEDSD
+34 SIWLIHHEETD
-46 LFDESLPWMLA
+46 LFDEALPWMLA

-105 MAREETMVLEVI
+105 MVFEETMVLEVF

-407 ATTDSLMGEIYSA
+407 TTTDSLMGEIYSA

-450 STFVGEVV
+450 STFEEFEL
-458 AAATVEAPAPT
+458 AQTVEAPV
-469 KASAQETL
+469 
-477 EAPAP
+477 P

-497 LVADTTTFATSPSN
+497 LVADTTTFATSPS
-511 GRKFDRY
+511 GERKFDRY

-526 LLSAQYESFGIKEFD
+526 LLSEQYESFGIKEFD
-541 GNRSTDNNAEIWI
+541 GNRRADNNAEIWI

-586 VSEYLNMVKITVD
+586 VSDYLNMVKITLD

-669 DLQNIRGTVYMK
+669 ELQNLRGTLYMK

>member
-20 NYPLVIFFALALGT
+20 NYPLVIIMAVALGAE
-34 QSIGLINAEDSD
+34 SIWLIHHEETD
-46 LFDESLPWMLA
+46 LFDEVLPWMLA

-177 DVEFTGKI
+177 DVEFTAKI

-259 GWVTILIMAFSVIGM
+259 GWVTILIMVFSVVGM

-350 NIILIPSTLFI
+350 NIILIPYTLCA

-402 VYKAN
+402 VYEAN

-450 STFVGEVV
+450 STFVGETVI
-458 AAATVEAPAPT
+458 ATPDETPAPT
-469 KASAQETL
+469 A
-477 EAPAP
+477 
-482 TTAAEAVAQKQQQDS
+482 AAEAVAQKQQKDS

-526 LLSAQYESFGIKEFD
+526 LLNKQYEAFGINEYD
-541 GNRSTDNNAEIWI
+541 GNRRADNNVEIWI
-554 KPEQPQVLIPLGGW
+554 KPEQPHVLIPLGGW
-568 TKSYPIQDA
+568 TKSYPIQVA

-632 VEIPNKELV
+632 VEIPNKELI
-641 IPFGKGK
+641 IPIGKGK

-654 ITEMRWDKDIKKAKW
+654 ISEMRWEKNIKKAKW
-669 DLQNIRGTVYMK
+669 ELQDLSGTLYLK

>member
-20 NYPLVIFFALALGT
+20 NYPLVIIMAVALGAE
-34 QSIGLINAEDSD
+34 SIWLIHHEETD
-46 LFDESLPWMLA
+46 LFDEVLPWMLA

-105 MAREETMVLEVI
+105 MAREETMVLEVV

-177 DVEFTGKI
+177 DVEFTAKI

-259 GWVTILIMAFSVIGM
+259 GWVTILIMVFSVVGM

-350 NIILIPSTLFI
+350 NIILIPYTLCA

-402 VYKAN
+402 VYEAN

-450 STFVGEVV
+450 STFVGETVI
-458 AAATVEAPAPT
+458 ATPDETPAPT
-469 KASAQETL
+469 A
-477 EAPAP
+477 
-482 TTAAEAVAQKQQQDS
+482 AAEAVAQKQQQDS

-526 LLSAQYESFGIKEFD
+526 LLNKQYEAFGINEYD
-541 GNRSTDNNAEIWI
+541 GNRRADNNVEIWI
-554 KPEQPQVLIPLGGW
+554 KPEQPHVLIPLGGW
-568 TKSYPIQDA
+568 TKSYPIQNA
-577 YFYNGETIT
+577 YFYNGETNT
-586 VSEYLNMVKITVD
+586 VSEYLNMVKITLD

-632 VEIPNKELV
+632 VEIPNKELI
-641 IPFGKGK
+641 IPIGKGK

-654 ITEMRWDKDIKKAKW
+654 ISEMRWEKNIKKAKW
-669 DLQNIRGTVYMK
+669 ELQNLSGTLYLK

>member
-1 MKQLF
+1 MAKVVFCSMKKLF
-6 SLRRITAGI
+6 SLRKLTEGLI
-15 VSAIA
+15 SAIT
-20 NYPLVIFFALALGT
+20 NYPMVILIATALGLRC
-34 QSIGLINAEDSD
+34 IGLVHYEESD
-46 LFDESLPWMLA
+46 LFDEALPWMLA
-57 QGMGISLFFAL
+57 QGLGISLFFAL

-77 SRAVTGGIL
+77 PRPASLGIL

-117 GYALASHLLVAF
+117 GYALACHLLVAF

-158 TGVLF
+158 TVVLF
-163 AGLSGAIAAIQELF
+163 GGLSGAIAAIQELF
-177 DVEFTGKI
+177 NVEFTEKI
-185 FAYLW
+185 YAYLW
-190 FVMAFPVSALIF
+190 FIMAFPVSAFIF

-217 SSDLPSGLRLFV
+217 ASDLPSGLRLFV

-247 MGKIILSWTLPQ
+247 MGKIILSWSLPQ

-338 FITVYKVFFKGK
+338 FITVYKVFLKGK

-361 VAILFLIGPLSHKS
+361 VAILFLIGPLSHRS

-402 VYKAN
+402 VYEAN
-407 ATTDSLMGEIYSA
+407 STTDSLMGEIYSA

-450 STFVGEVV
+450 EPFVGT
-458 AAATVEAPAPT
+458 ATVEAAV
-469 KASAQETL
+469 
-477 EAPAP
+477 P
-482 TTAAEAVAQKQQQDS
+482 TTAAEAVAQKQQKDS
-497 LVADTTTFATSPSN
+497 LVADTTTFATSPS
-511 GRKFDRY
+511 GEREFDRY
-518 DRRTAIRS
+518 DRRQAIRS
-526 LLSAQYESFGIKEFD
+526 ILSKQYEAFGIQEYD
-541 GNRSTDNNAEIWI
+541 GNQITEDNVEIWI
-554 KPEQPQVLIPLGGW
+554 KSEQPQVLIPLGGW
-568 TKSYPIQDA
+568 TKSYPIQNA
-577 YFYNGETIT
+577 YFYNGETNT
-586 VSEYLNMVKITVD
+586 VSNYLNMVKITVD
-599 DDNQN
+599 EDNQN

-619 DLRSRYLKNEGLY
+619 TLRSRYLKNGGLY

-641 IPFGKGK
+641 IPIGKGK
-648 TAGVLV
+648 TTGVLV
-654 ITEMRWDKDIKKAKW
+654 ISEIRWDKDIKKAKLE
-669 DLQNIRGTVYMK
+669 LQNLSGTLYLK

>member
-20 NYPLVIFFALALGT
+20 NYPLVIIMAVALGAE
-34 QSIGLINAEDSD
+34 SIWLIHHEETD
-46 LFDESLPWMLA
+46 LFDEALPWMLA

-105 MAREETMVLEVI
+105 MVFEETMVLEVF

-350 NIILIPSTLFI
+350 NIILIPYTLCA
-361 VAILFLIGPLSHKS
+361 VAILFLIGPLSHRS

-450 STFVGEVV
+450 STFEEFEL
-458 AAATVEAPAPT
+458 AQTVEAPV
-469 KASAQETL
+469 
-477 EAPAP
+477 P

-497 LVADTTTFATSPSN
+497 LVADTTTFATSPS
-511 GRKFDRY
+511 GERKFDRY

-526 LLSAQYESFGIKEFD
+526 LLSEQYESFGIKEFD
-541 GNRSTDNNAEIWI
+541 GNRRADNNAEIWI

-586 VSEYLNMVKITVD
+586 VSDYLNMVKITLD

-669 DLQNIRGTVYMK
+669 ELQNLRGTLYMK

>member
-20 NYPLVIFFALALGT
+20 NYPLVIIMAVALGAE
-34 QSIGLINAEDSD
+34 SIWLIHHEETD
-46 LFDESLPWMLA
+46 LFDEALPWMLA

-105 MAREETMVLEVI
+105 MVFEETMVLEVF

-350 NIILIPSTLFI
+350 NIILIPYTLCA
-361 VAILFLIGPLSHKS
+361 VAILFLIGPLSHRS

-407 ATTDSLMGEIYSA
+407 TTTDSLMGEIYSA

-450 STFVGEVV
+450 STFEEFEL
-458 AAATVEAPAPT
+458 AQTVEAPV
-469 KASAQETL
+469 
-477 EAPAP
+477 P

-497 LVADTTTFATSPSN
+497 LVADTTTFATSPS
-511 GRKFDRY
+511 GERKFDRY

-526 LLSAQYESFGIKEFD
+526 LLSEQYESFGIKEFD

-586 VSEYLNMVKITVD
+586 VSDYLNMVKITLD

-669 DLQNIRGTVYMK
+669 ELQNLRGTLYMK

>member
-20 NYPLVIFFALALGT
+20 NYPLVIIMAVALGAE
-34 QSIGLINAEDSD
+34 SIWLIHHEETD
-46 LFDESLPWMLA
+46 LFDEVLPWMLA

-177 DVEFTGKI
+177 DVEFTAKI

-259 GWVTILIMAFSVIGM
+259 GWVTILIMVFSVVGM

-350 NIILIPSTLFI
+350 NIILIPYTLCA

-402 VYKAN
+402 VYEAN

-450 STFVGEVV
+450 STFVGETVI
-458 AAATVEAPAPT
+458 ATPDETPAPT
-469 KASAQETL
+469 A
-477 EAPAP
+477 
-482 TTAAEAVAQKQQQDS
+482 AAEAVAQKQQKDS

-526 LLSAQYESFGIKEFD
+526 LLNKQYEAFGINEYD
-541 GNRSTDNNAEIWI
+541 GNRRADNNVEIWI
-554 KPEQPQVLIPLGGW
+554 KPEQPHVLIPLGGW
-568 TKSYPIQDA
+568 TKSYPIQVA

-669 DLQNIRGTVYMK
+669 ELQNLRGTLYMK

>member
-20 NYPLVIFFALALGT
+20 NYPLVIIMAVALGAE
-34 QSIGLINAEDSD
+34 SIWLIHHEETD
-46 LFDESLPWMLA
+46 LFDEVLPWMLA

-105 MAREETMVLEVI
+105 MAREETMVLEVV

-177 DVEFTGKI
+177 DVEFTAKI

-350 NIILIPSTLFI
+350 NIILIPYTLCA

-450 STFVGEVV
+450 STFVGETVI
-458 AAATVEAPAPT
+458 AATVEAPV
-469 KASAQETL
+469 
-477 EAPAP
+477 P

-497 LVADTTTFATSPSN
+497 LLADTTTFATSPSN

-526 LLSAQYESFGIKEFD
+526 LLSKQYEASGINEYD
-541 GNRSTDNNAEIWI
+541 GNRRADNNVEIWI

-568 TKSYPIQDA
+568 TKSYPIQNA
-577 YFYNGETIT
+577 YFYNGETNT
-586 VSEYLNMVKITVD
+586 VSDYLNMVKITLD

>member
-20 NYPLVIFFALALGT
+20 NYPLVIIMAVALGAE
-34 QSIGLINAEDSD
+34 SIWLIHHEETD
-46 LFDESLPWMLA
+46 LFDEALPWMLA

-105 MAREETMVLEVI
+105 MAREETMVLEVV

-129 LPFFRKNTLNG
+129 LPFFHKNTLNG

-190 FVMAFPVSALIF
+190 LVMAFPVSALIF

-259 GWVTILIMAFSVIGM
+259 GWVTILIMVFSVVGM

-350 NIILIPSTLFI
+350 NIILIPYTLCA
-361 VAILFLIGPLSHKS
+361 VAILFLIGPLSHRS

-450 STFVGEVV
+450 STFEEFEL
-458 AAATVEAPAPT
+458 AQTVEAPV
-469 KASAQETL
+469 
-477 EAPAP
+477 P
-482 TTAAEAVAQKQQQDS
+482 TTAAQAVAQKQQQDS
-497 LVADTTTFATSPSN
+497 LVADTTTFATSPS
-511 GRKFDRY
+511 GERKFDRY

-526 LLSAQYESFGIKEFD
+526 LLSEQYESFGIKEFD
-541 GNRSTDNNAEIWI
+541 GNRRADNNAEIWI

-586 VSEYLNMVKITVD
+586 VSEYLNMVKITLD

-669 DLQNIRGTVYMK
+669 ELQNLRGTLYMK

>member
-20 NYPLVIFFALALGT
+20 NYPLVIIMAVALGAE
-34 QSIGLINAEDSD
+34 SIWLIHHEETD
-46 LFDESLPWMLA
+46 LFDEALPWMLA

-105 MAREETMVLEVI
+105 MVFEETMVLEVF

-450 STFVGEVV
+450 STFEEFEL
-458 AAATVEAPAPT
+458 AQTVEAPV
-469 KASAQETL
+469 
-477 EAPAP
+477 P

-497 LVADTTTFATSPSN
+497 LVADTTTFATSPS
-511 GRKFDRY
+511 GERKFDRY

-526 LLSAQYESFGIKEFD
+526 LLSEQYESFGIKEFD

-577 YFYNGETIT
+577 YFYNLETIT
-586 VSEYLNMVKITVD
+586 VSDYLNMVKITLD

-669 DLQNIRGTVYMK
+669 ELQNLRGTLYMK